1 MTCAR
6 SFAIVT
12 AALLTVGVTC
22 GDDPDDS
29 GGEASDETTAS
40 ETTDGTSTTH
50 DTGGTSDTEDGTGSD
65 DETGSETTGGS
76 STTGPDP
83 DACDGTGPTPEWIPN
98 VRVNDDQGSSLQ
110 TEVALAVGTD
120 GVVLAGWIDYRDG
133 GQCGYAVSDDHGDTW
148 SDNFFVEPQQGNIT
162 GDPVVGSDEA
172 GNLYI
177 ACQDYGTSEIRLSRS
192 TNGGL
197 NWEPIR
203 SVMDSPD
210 KPWVAGARDGTVYL
224 TRLGE
229 GANYQRSTD
238 GGHQWDPALELGWV
252 GHGTALAPG
261 NEGTLHIAYNTT
273 GDQMGYAR
281 SSDWGESLDGI
292 ATLGHMGQ
300 ACYGCE
306 PRDHPITAAATD
318 PTGTVVAIVWSS
330 QMAEGDLED
339 DVWALVSQ
347 NRGHSWSERLR
358 VNDSPIDQH
367 TRQFQPWVAVDGCGE
382 IYVIW
387 TDFRRGGT
395 EAATFYASTDD
406 PDAGFGENTE
416 ITDDT
421 GSISGFYG
429 DYKAIVVQGEYV
441 YAAWSDFRYGDGD
454 IFFSR
459 SKHAR
464 VGPLSRRATRGR
476 RWSPWIDP
484 PRDAHLID
492 PDWQRVPRSTRPLA
506 PDKGTDEPPEGSSP
520 LPGAKRH

>member
-1 MTCAR
+1 MHESR
-6 SFAIVT
+6 STILT
-12 AALLTVGVTC
+12 ATLLVGLAGC
-22 GDDPDDS
+22 GGDTDDS
-29 GGEASDETTAS
+29 GGGTSGQTTTSQSTNGPTATADDNGDGSGTASGSATATATTGQGTTTSSASDACE
-40 ETTDGTSTTH
+40 
-50 DTGGTSDTEDGTGSD
+50 
-65 DETGSETTGGS
+65 
-76 STTGPDP
+76 GP
-83 DACDGTGPTPEWIPN
+83 GPTPDWIPN
-98 VRVNDDQGSSLQ
+98 VRVDDDQGAVLQ
-110 TEVALAVGTD
+110 TEVALAAGTD
-120 GVVLAGWIDYRDG
+120 GVLVAGWIDNRHG
-133 GQCGYAVSDDHGDTW
+133 GVCGYAVSDDHGDNW
-148 SDNFFVEPQQGNIT
+148 SENFFIEPQQGSIT
-162 GDPVVGSDEA
+162 GDTVVGSDEA

-192 TNGGL
+192 TNGGQ

-224 TRLGE
+224 TRLGD
-229 GANYQRSTD
+229 GANYQRSID
-238 GGHQWDPALELGWV
+238 GGHQWEPGLELGWV

-273 GDQMGYAR
+273 GDEMGYAR
-281 SSDWGESLDGI
+281 SSDWGETLDGI

-306 PRDHPITAAATD
+306 PRDHPITAAAAD
-318 PTGTVVAIVWSS
+318 PTGTVVALVWSS
-330 QMAEGDLED
+330 QMADGDLED

-358 VNDSPIDQH
+358 VNDNPIDQH

-395 EAATFYASTDD
+395 EAAIFYASTDD

-454 IFFSR
+454 IFFTR

-464 VGPLSRRATRGR
+464 VGPLPRRGAEVR
-476 RWSPWIDP
+476 RWSPWTDP
-484 PRDAHLID
+484 PRDTHLID
-492 PDWQRVPRSTRPLA
+492 PGWQRVQRSTRPLA
-506 PDKGTDEPPEGSSP
+506 PHQGTDEPRSRP
-520 LPGAKRH
+520 